1 MSVDYAE
8 VAGLVRNGRR
18 FLVCCHK
25 RPDADALGSALGF
38 AAVLRAEGKDVVVY
52 VPEPLPLSVKFLGSY
67 EIAASL
73 DEAER
78 FDATFCMD
86 TAARSLL
93 PAKIPPREHRG
104 PLVIIDHHAV
114 HDDVGDIVLR
124 DTGTCSTGEVVMDF
138 AEFIGCRPVPAEAA
152 TPLYSAIVADTGG
165 FRYPPTSA
173 KTLRLGAE
181 LLELGAQAWPIA
193 YELFEG
199 WPEARL
205 KLLSAILDTLEL
217 KGDGKLALL
226 RVTRSMLAE
235 LGATDDMVEGMVNY
249 GRMLRGVEVA
259 ALLWEFP
266 GESGG
271 VDVKVSLRSAGRVD
285 ISKIALALGGGGHQ
299 SAAGAQLSVSLA
311 EVEANVCEEALAAI
325 AMASDGDR

>member
-1 MSVDYAE
+1 MSVDYGE
-8 VAGLVRNGRR
+8 VAALVRQGQR

-38 AAVLRAEGKDVVVY
+38 AAVLRAEGKEVVVF
-52 VPEPLPLSVKFLGSY
+52 VPEPLPLSVRFLGTY
-67 EIAASL
+67 EIAESL
-73 DEAER
+73 PESER

-93 PAKIPPREHRG
+93 PANIPPAEHRG

-124 DTGTCSTGEVVMDF
+124 DTATCSTGEVVMDF
-138 AEFIGCRPVPAEAA
+138 AEFIGRRPVPPEAA

-181 LLELGAQAWPIA
+181 LLELGAEAWPIA

-226 RVTRSMLAE
+226 RVTRAMLSE

-266 GESGG
+266 GDAGG
-271 VDVKVSLRSAGRVD
+271 VDVKVSLRSSGKVVQAVWRR
-285 ISKIALALGGGGHQ
+285 SRPE
-299 SAAGAQLSVSLA
+299 AQICKRSLQMRA
-311 EVEANVCEEALAAI
+311 RLLL
-325 AMASDGDR
+325 